1 LKYLVSTVTIF
12 NSYLFLN
19 KLLSVRFN
27 LLHPFLS
34 KITLYAASIDSNYTV
49 CRKNLIMVISSS
61 HIYSKSNLDVVN
73 INTANKIN
81 VKRFTQNGQIQ
92 IYQSSYRGSYSSII
106 RDSLRNA
113 ALGRKV
119 LLIQFMK
126 GGVKQ
131 GVYNAVRLCGN
142 LTWVRS
148 SHSFDQY
155 NIEAVEN
162 NKNLKKSIHESTIE
176 LWNFCKKELQSGEND
191 QIILDEIFLA
201 IVMKIIDKDDLIST
215 LENRFISGD
224 VILTGTAIPKDLLL
238 MANQI
243 TELRS

>member
-1 LKYLVSTVTIF
+1 
-12 NSYLFLN
+12 
-19 KLLSVRFN
+19 
-27 LLHPFLS
+27 
-34 KITLYAASIDSNYTV
+34 
-49 CRKNLIMVISSS
+49 MVISSS
-61 HIYSKSNLDVVN
+61 HKYSNNNLDVVK
-73 INTANKIN
+73 INTTNKIN
-81 VKRFTQNGQIQ
+81 VKRFIQNGQIQ
-92 IYQSSYRGSYSSII
+92 IYQSLYRGSYPSII

-131 GVYNAVRLCGN
+131 GVNNAVKLCGN

-148 SHSFDQY
+148 ANSFDQY
-155 NIEAVEN
+155 HSEEIEN
-162 NKNLKKSIHESTIE
+162 NQNLKESIRESTYE
-176 LWNFCKKELQSGEND
+176 LWNLCKKELLSGESD

-201 IVMKIIDKDDLIST
+201 IDMNIIEKHDLIST

-224 VILTGTAIPKDLLL
+224 VILTGTRIPKDLLL

>member
-1 LKYLVSTVTIF
+1 
-12 NSYLFLN
+12 
-19 KLLSVRFN
+19 
-27 LLHPFLS
+27 
-34 KITLYAASIDSNYTV
+34 
-49 CRKNLIMVISSS
+49 MVISSS
-61 HIYSKSNLDVVN
+61 HLYSKSNLDVVN
-73 INTANKIN
+73 INTANNID

-92 IYQSSYRGSYSSII
+92 IYQSSYRGSYPSVI

-131 GVYNAVRLCGN
+131 GIANAVKLCGN

-148 SHSFDQY
+148 SNSFDLY
-155 NIEAVEN
+155 NSEEIEN
-162 NKNLKKSIHESTIE
+162 DQTLKNAIHESTYE
-176 LWNFCKKELQSGEND
+176 LWNFCKEELISGAHD

-201 IVMKIIDKDDLIST
+201 LEMKIIDKDDLIST

-224 VILTGTAIPKDLLL
+224 VILTGTDIPKDLLL

>member
-1 LKYLVSTVTIF
+1 MVVSSS
-12 NSYLFLN
+12 NSY
-19 KLLSVRFN
+19 
-27 LLHPFLS
+27 S
-34 KITLYAASIDSNYTV
+34 KGNP
-49 CRKNLIMVISSS
+49 
-61 HIYSKSNLDVVN
+61 DVVKL
-73 INTANKIN
+73 NTAKKVNLQ
-81 VKRFTQNGQIQ
+81 RYAQNGQIQ
-92 IYQSSYRGSYSSII
+92 IYQSSYRGSYPSVI

-119 LLIQFMK
+119 LLVQFMK
-126 GGVKQ
+126 GGVNQ
-131 GVYNAVRLCGN
+131 GVANAIKLCGN

-155 NIEAVEN
+155 HSEEIEN

-176 LWNFCKKELQSGEND
+176 LWNFCKRELQSGEND

-201 IVMKIIDKDDLIST
+201 IDMKIIDKDDLIST

-224 VILTGTAIPKDLLL
+224 VILTGTDIPKDLLL

>member
-1 LKYLVSTVTIF
+1 
-12 NSYLFLN
+12 
-19 KLLSVRFN
+19 
-27 LLHPFLS
+27 
-34 KITLYAASIDSNYTV
+34 
-49 CRKNLIMVISSS
+49 MVISSS
-61 HIYSKSNLDVVN
+61 NNYSKSNTDV
-73 INTANKIN
+73 IKIRSDDKIN
-81 VKRFTQNGQIQ
+81 LKRFTQNGQIQ

-119 LLIQFMK
+119 LLVQFMK
-126 GGVKQ
+126 GGVEQ
-131 GVYNAVRLCGN
+131 GIANAVKLCGN

-155 NIEAVEN
+155 NSEEIEN
-162 NKNLKKSIHESTIE
+162 NENLKKSIHESTYE
-176 LWNFCKKELQSGEND
+176 LWNFCKKELLSGEID

-201 IVMKIIDKDDLIST
+201 IEMKIIDKDDLIST

>member
-1 LKYLVSTVTIF
+1 
-12 NSYLFLN
+12 
-19 KLLSVRFN
+19 
-27 LLHPFLS
+27 
-34 KITLYAASIDSNYTV
+34 
-49 CRKNLIMVISSS
+49 MVISSS
-61 HIYSKSNLDVVN
+61 NSYSELKPDVVN
-73 INTANKIN
+73 ISSANKIN
-81 VKRFTQNGQIQ
+81 LKRLSQNGQIQ

-119 LLIQFMK
+119 LLVQFMK

-131 GVYNAVRLCGN
+131 GIANTVKLCGN

-148 SHSFDQY
+148 AHSFDQY
-155 NIEAVEN
+155 HSEEIEKN
-162 NKNLKKSIHESTIE
+162 QNLKNSIHESIYE
-176 LWNFCKKELQSGEND
+176 LWNLCKKELLSGEKD

-201 IVMKIIDKDDLIST
+201 IKMKIINKDDLIST

-224 VILTGTAIPKDLLL
+224 VILTGTDIPKDLLL

>member
-1 LKYLVSTVTIF
+1 MQCNRIQII
-12 NSYLFLN
+12 
-19 KLLSVRFN
+19 
-27 LLHPFLS
+27 LHVDKKP
-34 KITLYAASIDSNYTV
+34 K
-49 CRKNLIMVISSS
+49 IMVISSPNR
-61 HIYSKSNLDVVN
+61 YSKNNLDV
-73 INTANKIN
+73 INLGSDSKIN
-81 VKRFTQNGQIQ
+81 LKRFNNNGQIQ

-106 RDSLRNA
+106 SDSLRNA

-119 LLIQFMK
+119 LLVQLMK

-131 GVYNAVRLCGN
+131 GITNAIKLCGN
-142 LTWVRS
+142 LTWIRS

-155 NIEAVEN
+155 NSEEIEN
-162 NKNLKKSIHESTIE
+162 NETLKQSIHESTHE
-176 LWNFCKKELQSGEND
+176 LWKFCKNELLSGEND

-201 IVMKIIDKDDLIST
+201 IEMKIIDKDDLIST

-224 VILTGTAIPKDLLL
+224 VILTGTTIPKDLLL

>member
-1 LKYLVSTVTIF
+1 MVNSST
-12 NSYLFLN
+12 
-19 KLLSVRFN
+19 
-27 LLHPFLS
+27 
-34 KITLYAASIDSNYTV
+34 SNYS
-49 CRKNLIMVISSS
+49 KDNLE
-61 HIYSKSNLDVVN
+61 VVN
-73 INTANKIN
+73 INSANKIN
-81 VKRFTQNGQIQ
+81 LKKFAQNGQIQ
-92 IYQSSYRGSYSSII
+92 IYQSPYRGSYSTII

-113 ALGRKV
+113 ALGKKV

-131 GVYNAVRLCGN
+131 GIANAVKLCGN

-148 SHSFDQY
+148 SNSLDQY
-155 NIEAVEN
+155 NSEEIN
-162 NKNLKKSIHESTIE
+162 NNENLKQSIFESTNE
-176 LWNFCKKELQSGEND
+176 LWNFCKKELLSGEND

-201 IVMKIIDKDDLIST
+201 IEMKIIDKDDLIST

-224 VILTGTAIPKDLLL
+224 VILTGTCIPKDLLL

>member
-1 LKYLVSTVTIF
+1 
-12 NSYLFLN
+12 
-19 KLLSVRFN
+19 
-27 LLHPFLS
+27 
-34 KITLYAASIDSNYTV
+34 
-49 CRKNLIMVISSS
+49 MVISSANS
-61 HIYSKSNLDVVN
+61 YSKSDIEVVN
-73 INTANKIN
+73 ISSANKTN
-81 VKRFTQNGQIQ
+81 SKRFIHNGQIQ

-119 LLIQFMK
+119 LLVQFMK

-131 GVYNAVRLCGN
+131 GVANAVNLCGN
-142 LTWVRS
+142 LTWIRS
-148 SHSFDQY
+148 SNSIDQY
-155 NIEAVEN
+155 NSEEIEN
-162 NKNLKKSIHESTIE
+162 NENLKQSIFESTNE
-176 LWNFCKKELQSGEND
+176 LWNFCKKELLSGEND

-201 IVMKIIDKDDLIST
+201 IEMKIIDKDDLIST

-224 VILTGTAIPKDLLL
+224 VILTGTCIPKDLLL

>member
-1 LKYLVSTVTIF
+1 M
-12 NSYLFLN
+12 
-19 KLLSVRFN
+19 
-27 LLHPFLS
+27 
-34 KITLYAASIDSNYTV
+34 A
-49 CRKNLIMVISSS
+49 ISSS
-61 HIYSKSNLDVVN
+61 NIYSKSNIDVVD
-73 INTANKIN
+73 INTAKKIN

-92 IYQSSYRGSYSSII
+92 IYQSSYRGSYPSII

-131 GVYNAVRLCGN
+131 GIDNAVKLCGN

-155 NIEAVEN
+155 NSDAIEN
-162 NKNLKKSIHESTIE
+162 NKNLEKSIHESTIE
-176 LWNFCKKELQSGEND
+176 LWNFCKEELQSGEND

-201 IVMKIIDKDDLIST
+201 IEMKIIDKDDLIST

-224 VILTGTAIPKDLLL
+224 VILTGTDIPKDLLL

>member
-1 LKYLVSTVTIF
+1 
-12 NSYLFLN
+12 
-19 KLLSVRFN
+19 
-27 LLHPFLS
+27 
-34 KITLYAASIDSNYTV
+34 
-49 CRKNLIMVISSS
+49 MVISSTNS
-61 HIYSKSNLDVVN
+61 YSKSNLDVV
-73 INTANKIN
+73 KISSPN
-81 VKRFTQNGQIQ
+81 NFSSNRQSQNGQIQ
-92 IYQSSYRGSYSSII
+92 IYQSSFRGSYSSVI

-119 LLIQFMK
+119 LLVQFMK

-131 GVYNAVRLCGN
+131 GVANAVKLCGN
-142 LTWVRS
+142 LTWIRS

-155 NIEAVEN
+155 NSEEIEN
-162 NKNLKKSIHESTIE
+162 NQNLKKSIHDSTHE
-176 LWNFCKKELQSGEND
+176 LWDFCKKELLSGEND

-201 IVMKIIDKDDLIST
+201 IEMKIINKDDLIST

-224 VILTGTAIPKDLLL
+224 VILTGTNIPKELLL

>member
-1 LKYLVSTVTIF
+1 MAISAS
-12 NSYLFLN
+12 NSY
-19 KLLSVRFN
+19 
-27 LLHPFLS
+27 H
-34 KITLYAASIDSNYTV
+34 
-49 CRKNLIMVISSS
+49 
-61 HIYSKSNLDVVN
+61 KSNQDV
-73 INTANKIN
+73 IKICAANKIN
-81 VKRFTQNGQIQ
+81 LKKFKQNGQIQ
-92 IYQSSYRGSYSSII
+92 IYQSPYRGSYSYII
-106 RDSLRNA
+106 SDSLRNA

-119 LLIQFMK
+119 LLVQLMK

-131 GVYNAVRLCGN
+131 GVTNAVKLCDN

-155 NIEAVEN
+155 NYEEIEN
-162 NKNLKKSIHESTIE
+162 NKNLKKSVYDSTYE
-176 LWNFCKKELQSGEND
+176 LWNFCKKELLSGNND

-201 IVMKIIDKDDLIST
+201 IEMKIIDKDDLIST

-224 VILTGTAIPKDLLL
+224 VILTGTDIPKDLLL

>member
-1 LKYLVSTVTIF
+1 
-12 NSYLFLN
+12 
-19 KLLSVRFN
+19 
-27 LLHPFLS
+27 
-34 KITLYAASIDSNYTV
+34 
-49 CRKNLIMVISSS
+49 MVISPSNS
-61 HIYSKSNLDVVN
+61 YSKSNSDV
-73 INTANKIN
+73 IEISNTKKIN
-81 VKRFTQNGQIQ
+81 LKRFTQNGQIQ
-92 IYQSSYRGSYSSII
+92 IFQSAHRGSYSSII

-119 LLIQFMK
+119 LLVQFMK
-126 GGVKQ
+126 GGVQQ
-131 GVYNAVRLCGN
+131 GIDNAVKLCGN

-148 SHSFDQY
+148 PHSFDQY
-155 NIEAVEN
+155 NFEEIEN
-162 NKNLKKSIHESTIE
+162 NNNLKKSIHESTYE
-176 LWNFCKKELQSGEND
+176 LWDFCKKELISGEND

-201 IVMKIIDKDDLIST
+201 IEKKIIDKDDLIST

>member
-1 LKYLVSTVTIF
+1 
-12 NSYLFLN
+12 
-19 KLLSVRFN
+19 
-27 LLHPFLS
+27 
-34 KITLYAASIDSNYTV
+34 
-49 CRKNLIMVISSS
+49 MVNSSS
-61 HIYSKSNLDVVN
+61 HTYSKGNLDVVK

-81 VKRFTQNGQIQ
+81 VKKFTQNGQIQ
-92 IYQSSYRGSYSSII
+92 IYQSPYRGSYPSII

-119 LLIQFMK
+119 LLVQFMK

-131 GVYNAVRLCGN
+131 GVANAVNLCGN
-142 LTWVRS
+142 LTWIRS

-155 NIEAVEN
+155 HSEEIEKN
-162 NKNLKKSIHESTIE
+162 LNLKKSIHESTYE
-176 LWNFCKKELQSGEND
+176 LWNLCKKELLSGEND

-201 IVMKIIDKDDLIST
+201 IEMKIIDKDDLIST

-224 VILTGTAIPKDLLL
+224 VILTGTCIPKDLLL

>member
-1 LKYLVSTVTIF
+1 
-12 NSYLFLN
+12 
-19 KLLSVRFN
+19 
-27 LLHPFLS
+27 
-34 KITLYAASIDSNYTV
+34 
-49 CRKNLIMVISSS
+49 MVISSS
-61 HIYSKSNLDVVN
+61 HIYSKGNLDVVKT
-73 INTANKIN
+73 NTTNKVN
-81 VKRFTQNGQIQ
+81 VKKFSQNGQIQ
-92 IYQSSYRGSYSSII
+92 IYQSSYRGSYTSII

-131 GVYNAVRLCGN
+131 GVDQAVKLCGN

-155 NIEAVEN
+155 NSEAIKN
-162 NKNLKKSIHESTIE
+162 NKNLKNSIYESTIE

-201 IVMKIIDKDDLIST
+201 IDMKIIDKDDLIST

-224 VILTGTAIPKDLLL
+224 VILTGTDIPKDLLL

>member
-1 LKYLVSTVTIF
+1 
-12 NSYLFLN
+12 
-19 KLLSVRFN
+19 
-27 LLHPFLS
+27 
-34 KITLYAASIDSNYTV
+34 
-49 CRKNLIMVISSS
+49 MVISSS
-61 HIYSKSNLDVVN
+61 HAYSQDNLDVVK
-73 INTANKIN
+73 INTHNKIN
-81 VKRFTQNGQIQ
+81 VKNFSQNGQIQ
-92 IYQSSYRGSYSSII
+92 IYQSSYRGSYTSII

-126 GGVKQ
+126 GGVNQ
-131 GVYNAVRLCGN
+131 GVDHAAKLCGN
-142 LTWVRS
+142 LTWIRS

-155 NIEAVEN
+155 NSEAIQN
-162 NKNLKKSIHESTIE
+162 NKNLKKSIYESTIE
-176 LWNFCKKELQSGEND
+176 LWNFCKRELQSGEND

-201 IVMKIIDKDDLIST
+201 IDMKIIDKDDLIST

-224 VILTGTAIPKDLLL
+224 VILTGTTIPKDLLL

>member
-1 LKYLVSTVTIF
+1 MF
-12 NSYLFLN
+12 
-19 KLLSVRFN
+19 
-27 LLHPFLS
+27 
-34 KITLYAASIDSNYTV
+34 
-49 CRKNLIMVISSS
+49 ISSS
-61 HIYSKSNLDVVN
+61 NTYTKSNLEVVK
-73 INTANKIN
+73 TGTTNKI
-81 VKRFTQNGQIQ
+81 KTERFSQNGQIQ
-92 IYQSSYRGSYSSII
+92 IYQSPYRGSYSSII

-119 LLIQFMK
+119 LLVQFMK

-131 GVYNAVRLCGN
+131 GIANSVKLCGN

-148 SHSFDQY
+148 SLSFDQY
-155 NIEAVEN
+155 NSEEFETN
-162 NKNLKKSIHESTIE
+162 QDLKKSIYESVYE
-176 LWNFCKKELQSGEND
+176 LWNFCKKQLLSGENE

-201 IVMKIIDKDDLIST
+201 IEMKIIDKDDLIST

-224 VILTGTAIPKDLLL
+224 VILTGTDIPKDLLL

>member
-1 LKYLVSTVTIF
+1 MVS
-12 NSYLFLN
+12 
-19 KLLSVRFN
+19 
-27 LLHPFLS
+27 
-34 KITLYAASIDSNYTV
+34 
-49 CRKNLIMVISSS
+49 SSS
-61 HIYSKSNLDVVN
+61 HIYSKGNLDVVKTN
-73 INTANKIN
+73 PANKIN
-81 VKRFTQNGQIQ
+81 VKKFSQNGQIQ

-119 LLIQFMK
+119 LLVQFMK
-126 GGVKQ
+126 GGVNQ
-131 GVYNAVRLCGN
+131 GVANAVKLCGN
-142 LTWVRS
+142 LTWIRS

-155 NIEAVEN
+155 NYEEIEN
-162 NKNLKKSIHESTIE
+162 NENLKKSIHKSTYE
-176 LWNFCKKELQSGEND
+176 LWNFCKKELLSCENE

-201 IVMKIIDKDDLIST
+201 LEMNIIDKDDLIST

-224 VILTGTAIPKDLLL
+224 VILTGTDIPKDLLL

>member
-1 LKYLVSTVTIF
+1 MLVSSS
-12 NSYLFLN
+12 NNY
-19 KLLSVRFN
+19 
-27 LLHPFLS
+27 S
-34 KITLYAASIDSNYTV
+34 KRNPNVI
-49 CRKNLIMVISSS
+49 KISSS
-61 HIYSKSNLDVVN
+61 NKLNLK
-73 INTANKIN
+73 T
-81 VKRFTQNGQIQ
+81 FTQNGQIQ

-119 LLIQFMK
+119 LLVQFMK

-131 GVYNAVRLCGN
+131 GIANPVKLCDN
-142 LTWVRS
+142 LTWLRS
-148 SHSFDQY
+148 SHSYDQY
-155 NIEAVEN
+155 SSEEIEK
-162 NKNLKKSIHESTIE
+162 NKNLKKSIYESTNE
-176 LWNFCKKELQSGEND
+176 LWSFCKQELLSGEND

-201 IVMKIIDKDDLIST
+201 IEMKIIDKDDLIST

-224 VILTGTAIPKDLLL
+224 VILTGTDIPKDLLL

>member
-1 LKYLVSTVTIF
+1 MVNSST
-12 NSYLFLN
+12 
-19 KLLSVRFN
+19 
-27 LLHPFLS
+27 
-34 KITLYAASIDSNYTV
+34 SNY
-49 CRKNLIMVISSS
+49 
-61 HIYSKSNLDVVN
+61 SKGDLDVVN

-81 VKRFTQNGQIQ
+81 LKKFAQNGQIQ
-92 IYQSSYRGSYSSII
+92 IYQSPHRGSYSTII

-113 ALGRKV
+113 ALGKKV

-131 GVYNAVRLCGN
+131 GIANAIKLCGN

-148 SHSFDQY
+148 SNSVDQY
-155 NIEAVEN
+155 NSEEIEN
-162 NKNLKKSIHESTIE
+162 NENLKQSIFESTNE
-176 LWNFCKKELQSGEND
+176 LWNFCKKELLSGEND

-201 IVMKIIDKDDLIST
+201 IEMQIIDKDDLIST

-224 VILTGTAIPKDLLL
+224 VILTGTCIPNDLLL

>member
-1 LKYLVSTVTIF
+1 MV
-12 NSYLFLN
+12 
-19 KLLSVRFN
+19 LS
-27 LLHPFLS
+27 S
-34 KITLYAASIDSNYTV
+34 AKS
-49 CRKNLIMVISSS
+49 
-61 HIYSKSNLDVVN
+61 YSKSDINVVN
-73 INTANKIN
+73 ISSANKTN
-81 VKRFTQNGQIQ
+81 SKKFRHNGQIQ
-92 IYQSSYRGSYSSII
+92 IYQSSYRGSYSTII

-119 LLIQFMK
+119 LLVQFMK

-131 GVYNAVRLCGN
+131 GVANAVNLCGN
-142 LTWVRS
+142 LTWIRS

-155 NIEAVEN
+155 DSEEIEN
-162 NKNLKKSIHESTIE
+162 NKNLKESIHESTHE
-176 LWNFCKKELQSGEND
+176 LWNFCKKELLSGEND

-201 IVMKIIDKDDLIST
+201 VEMKIIDKDDLIST

-224 VILTGTAIPKDLLL
+224 VILTGTGIPKDLLL

>member
-1 LKYLVSTVTIF
+1 
-12 NSYLFLN
+12 
-19 KLLSVRFN
+19 
-27 LLHPFLS
+27 
-34 KITLYAASIDSNYTV
+34 
-49 CRKNLIMVISSS
+49 MVISSS
-61 HIYSKSNLDVVN
+61 NSYSQSHSDV
-73 INTANKIN
+73 IKISSKNKIN
-81 VKRFTQNGQIQ
+81 IKRFTQNGQIQ

-119 LLIQFMK
+119 LLVQFMK

-131 GVYNAVRLCGN
+131 GIANPVKLCGN

-155 NIEAVEN
+155 DSEAILN
-162 NKNLKKSIHESTIE
+162 NKNLKKSIHESTLE
-176 LWNFCKKELQSGEND
+176 LWNFCKKELRSGEND

-201 IVMKIIDKDDLIST
+201 IEMKIIDKDDLIST

-224 VILTGTAIPKDLLL
+224 VILTGTDIPKDLLL

>member
-1 LKYLVSTVTIF
+1 
-12 NSYLFLN
+12 
-19 KLLSVRFN
+19 
-27 LLHPFLS
+27 
-34 KITLYAASIDSNYTV
+34 
-49 CRKNLIMVISSS
+49 MVISSS
-61 HIYSKSNLDVVN
+61 HIYSKNNLDVVN
-73 INTANKIN
+73 INNAKKIN

-92 IYQSSYRGSYSSII
+92 IYQSAYRGSFTSII

-131 GVYNAVRLCGN
+131 GVDHAVNLCGN

-155 NIEAVEN
+155 DSQAIEN
-162 NKNLKKSIHESTIE
+162 DKNLKKSIHESTIE

-191 QIILDEIFLA
+191 QIRLDEIFLA
-201 IVMKIIDKDDLIST
+201 INLKIIDKDDLIST

-224 VILTGTAIPKDLLL
+224 VILTGTDIPKDLLL